1 MITKYI
7 LSIACLIIFK
17 ISFSQEDYTIKMNM
31 KIEGLPAEYAA
42 FGEQETV
49 TYLKGEKSKI
59 EVSSMM
65 ENQITLFDGKEQTF
79 TNDLMGNKM
88 GYKISKE
95 ELESSD
101 KKKKG
106 NVKPTIDYINEKQN
120 IAGFECN
127 KAIIT
132 SINKDK
138 KENKI
143 IVWVTD
149 KINVNSTIT
158 KKISG
163 KRSFDL
169 GDLKGFPLKV
179 EMESNQNGMEIKIL
193 IIATEINTKP
203 IEDSVFQINTDGFS
217 MMSYSEYMEKLKGMQ
232 GGR

>member
-17 ISFSQEDYTIKMNM
+17 ISFSQEDYTIKMSM
-31 KIEGLPAEYAA
+31 KIEGLPIEYAA

-149 KINVNSTIT
+149 KINVNTALT

-163 KRSFDL
+163 KRSFDM
-169 GDLKGFPLKV
+169 GDLKGYPLKI
-179 EMESNQNGMEIKIL
+179 EMESNQNGMDIKIL
-193 IIATEINTKP
+193 IIATEINTSL
-203 IEDSVFQINTDGFS
+203 IQDSVFQINTDGFS
-217 MMSYSEYMEKLKGMQ
+217 MMSYSEYIEKLKSMQ